1 LIRRDT
7 ADLVVLDLSLPD
19 MDGVDVVKQIRNS
32 GGTLP
37 IIILSSATKKCALPR
52 LKCC

>member
-1 LIRRDT
+1 MIRRDT

-37 IIILSSATKKCALPR
+37 IIILSSRDKEVAHCLA
-52 LKCC
+52 